1 MHRKERELANITLKK
16 SDIIQGDEV
25 EFHDG
30 PKIILPRNMTYDKA
44 FKVLERLRQEAETPT
59 TFERTFK
66 YRPDDGAHATF
77 WCMKARWGM
86 ALGKPLETFFGT
98 IPAETRTINIAFG
111 QTMQVPWGRME
122 IPTLPGLQINIGAVN
137 DDELGPLFRL
147 VAMGPKKFKD
157 EMHALFN
164 DIQEYLQGHSIYR
177 GKALIGAE
185 KMEFMN
191 VDIDRSKIVFSDDV
205 EEMLDGAVWA
215 PIRYAEAFRRENIPL
230 KRALLLWGPY
240 GTGKSS
246 AGLLTAQVAAQNG
259 WTFLSAK
266 PGRDKVEDVLRTA
279 RLYEPA
285 VVFVEDIDNQSSD
298 GDATAVTKL
307 LDAFDGIT
315 AKGGELMIV
324 LTTNHLDRIH
334 KGMLRPGRLDAIV
347 EIAGLDRGGVERLI
361 KAVVPTE
368 KLSETCDYDAVY
380 TAMDGFLPAFV
391 RETITRAVSFAVAR
405 LKGEGNYV
413 IDTPDLCHAA
423 ESLRPQL
430 LALEGAGEGVARP
443 TMDAVLSNAVS
454 EVLAR
459 VQTYDPNYED
469 HYAVKV
475 APAE

>member
-1 MHRKERELANITLKK
+1 MATVKVKQ

-25 EFHDG
+25 EFRSDG
-30 PKIILPRNMTYDKA
+30 SPKIMLPMGMTYDKA
-44 FKVLERLRQEAETPT
+44 FKILERLRQEAETPT
-59 TFERTFK
+59 TFERTFR

-111 QTMQVPWGRME
+111 ETMQVPWGRME
-122 IPTLPGLQINIGAVN
+122 VPTLPGLQINIGSVG

-147 VAMGPKKFKD
+147 VAMGPKKYKD
-157 EMHALFN
+157 EMHALFG
-164 DIQEYLQGHSIYR
+164 DIQEFLQSNSIYR
-177 GKALIGAE
+177 GKALIGAD

-191 VDIDRSKIVFSDDV
+191 VDIDRSKIVFSDEV

-215 PIRYAEAFRRENIPL
+215 PIRYADAFRRESIPL

-246 AGLLTAQVAAQNG
+246 AGLLTAKVAEDHG

-285 VVFVEDIDNQSSD
+285 VVFIEDIDGEAND
-298 GDATAVTKL
+298 GDTTSVTRL
-307 LDAFDGIT
+307 LDAFDGLT
-315 AKGGELMIV
+315 AKGGELMVV

-361 KAVVPTE
+361 KAVVPAE
-368 KLSETCDYDAVY
+368 KLSPTCDYDAVY
-380 TAMDGFLPAFV
+380 AAMDGFLPAFV

-430 LALEGAGEGVARP
+430 QALEGAGEGVARP
-443 TMDAVLSNAVS
+443 SLDSVLTGQV
-454 EVLAR
+454 EQVLAR
-459 VQTYDPNYED
+459 LKTYDASYEE
-469 HYAVKV
+469 HFAVQV

>member
-1 MHRKERELANITLKK
+1 MASTTVKK

-86 ALGKPLETFFGT
+86 ALGKPQETFFGT
-98 IPAETRTINIAFG
+98 IPAETRTINVDFG
-111 QTMQVPWGRME
+111 KTMQVPWGRME
-122 IPTLPGLQINIGAVN
+122 VPTLPGLQLHLAQVQ
-137 DDELGPLFRL
+137 DDELGPLYKL
-147 VAMGPKKFKD
+147 VAMGPKKYKD

-164 DIQEYLQGHSIYR
+164 DIQEYLQSHSIYR
-177 GKALIGAE
+177 GKALIGAD
-185 KMEFMN
+185 KMDFMN
-191 VDIDRSKIVFSDDV
+191 VDIDRSKIVFSDAV
-205 EEMLDGAVWA
+205 EDMLEGTVWA
-215 PIRYAEAFRRENIPL
+215 PIKYADAMRRENIPL
-230 KRALLLWGPY
+230 KRALLLHGPY

-246 AGLLTAQVAAQNG
+246 AGLLTAQVAAANG

-285 VVFVEDIDNQSSD
+285 VVFVEDIDAEAND
-298 GDATAVTKL
+298 GDTTNVTRL

-315 AKGGELMIV
+315 SKGGELMVV

-347 EIAGLDRGGVERLI
+347 EIAGLDRNGVERLI
-361 KAVVPTE
+361 KAVVPE
-368 KLSETCDYDAVY
+368 GKLSDTCDYDAVY
-380 TAMDGFLPAFV
+380 AAMDGFLPAFV
-391 RETITRAVSFAVAR
+391 RETINRAVSFAIAR
-405 LKGEGNYV
+405 LKGEGHYV
-413 IDTPDLCHAA
+413 IDTPDLIHAA

-430 LALEGAGEGVARP
+430 DALENAGEGVKAP
-443 TMDAVLSNAVS
+443 SVEKAFLSIVEGAVS
-454 EVLAR
+454 R
-459 VQTYDPNYED
+459 IKTYDENVGD
-469 HYAVKV
+469 HTLVEL

>member
-1 MHRKERELANITLKK
+1 MTVKK

-30 PKIILPRNMTYDKA
+30 PKIILPRGMTFDKA
-44 FKVLERLRQEAETPT
+44 FKILERLRQEAETPT

-66 YRPDDGAHATF
+66 YRPDDGAHATY

-98 IPAETRTINIAFG
+98 IPAETRTINIEFG
-111 QTMQVPWGRME
+111 KTMQVPWGRME
-122 IPTLPGLQINIGAVN
+122 IPTLPGLQVNIGAIQ

-147 VAMGPKKFKD
+147 VAMGPRKFKD
-157 EMHALFN
+157 EMHSLFN

-191 VDIDRSKIVFSDDV
+191 VDIERSKIVFSDEV
-205 EEMLDGAVWA
+205 EDMLAGTVWA
-215 PIRYAEAFRRENIPL
+215 PIQYSEAFRRENLPL

-246 AGLLTAQVAAQNG
+246 AGLLTAQVAAQHG

-266 PGRDKVEDVLRTA
+266 PGRDKIEDVLRTA

-285 VVFVEDIDNQSSD
+285 VVFVEDIDNQSN
-298 GDATAVTKL
+298 DADANAVTKL

-361 KAVVPTE
+361 KAVVPAG
-368 KLSETCDYDAVY
+368 KLSPTCDYDAVFY
-380 TAMDGFLPAFV
+380 EMEGFLPAFV
-391 RETITRAVSFAVAR
+391 RETINRAVSFAVAR
-405 LKGEGNYV
+405 GKGEGNYV
-413 IDTPDLCHAA
+413 IDTPDLIHAA
-423 ESLRPQL
+423 HSLHPQL
-430 LALEGAGEGVARP
+430 AALNEAGEGVPRP
-443 TMDAVLSNAVS
+443 SLDSALSLAVQA
-454 EVLAR
+454 ELAKIE
-459 VQTYDPNYED
+459 TYDPNYED
-469 HYAVKV
+469 HYAVRV
-475 APAE
+475 AEAK

>member
-1 MHRKERELANITLKK
+1 MTVKK

-30 PKIILPRNMTYDKA
+30 PKIILPMGMTYDKA
-44 FKVLERLRQEAETPT
+44 FKILERLRQEAETPT

-66 YRPDDGAHATF
+66 YRPDDGAHATY

-111 QTMQVPWGRME
+111 KTMQVPWGRME
-122 IPTLPGLQINIGAVN
+122 IPTLPGLQVHIASIN

-147 VAMGPKKFKD
+147 VAMGPRKFKD
-157 EMHALFN
+157 EMHGLFN
-164 DIQEYLQGHSIYR
+164 DIQEYLQSSSIYR

-191 VDIDRSKIVFSDDV
+191 VDIDRSKIVFSDEV
-205 EEMLDGAVWA
+205 EDMLDGTVWA
-215 PIRYAEAFRRENIPL
+215 PIRYSEAMRRESIPL

-246 AGLLTAQVAAQNG
+246 AGLLTAQVAAANG

-266 PGRDKVEDVLRTA
+266 PGRDKIEDVLRTA

-285 VVFVEDIDNQSSD
+285 VVFVEDIDNQSN
-298 GDATAVTKL
+298 DADSGVVTRL

-361 KAVVPTE
+361 KAVVPQG
-368 KLSETCDYDAVY
+368 KLSDTCDYDAIF
-380 TAMDGFLPAFV
+380 AEMDGFLPAFV
-391 RETITRAVSFAVAR
+391 RETINRAVSFAVAR
-405 LKGEGNYV
+405 LHGEGNYV
-413 IDTPDLCHAA
+413 IDTPDLIHAA
-423 ESLRPQL
+423 RSLHPQL
-430 LALEGAGEGVARP
+430 AALNEAGEGITRP
-443 TMDAVLSNAVS
+443 SLDAALSLAVKA
-454 EVLAR
+454 ELEKI
-459 VQTYDPNYED
+459 QTWAPDYED
-469 HYAVKV
+469 FYAVKV
-475 APAE
+475 AESN

>member
-1 MHRKERELANITLKK
+1 MASTTVKK

-86 ALGKPLETFFGT
+86 ALGKSQETFFGT
-98 IPAETRTINIAFG
+98 IPAETRTINVDFG
-111 QTMQVPWGRME
+111 KTMQVPWGRME
-122 IPTLPGLQINIGAVN
+122 VPTLPGLQLHLAQVQ
-137 DDELGPLFRL
+137 DDELGPLYKL
-147 VAMGPKKFKD
+147 VAMGPKKYKD

-164 DIQEYLQGHSIYR
+164 DIQEYLQSHSIYR
-177 GKALIGAE
+177 GKALIGAD
-185 KMEFMN
+185 KMDFMN
-191 VDIDRSKIVFSDDV
+191 VDIDRSKIVFSDAV
-205 EEMLDGAVWA
+205 EDMLEGTVWA
-215 PIRYAEAFRRENIPL
+215 PIKYAEAMRRENIPL
-230 KRALLLWGPY
+230 KRALLLHGPY

-246 AGLLTAQVAAQNG
+246 AGLLTAQVAAANG

-285 VVFVEDIDNQSSD
+285 VVFVEDIDAEAND
-298 GDATAVTKL
+298 GDTTNVTRL

-315 AKGGELMIV
+315 SKGGELMVV

-347 EIAGLDRGGVERLI
+347 EIAGLDRNGVERLI
-361 KAVVPTE
+361 KAVVPE
-368 KLSETCDYDAVY
+368 GKLSDTCDYDAVY
-380 TAMDGFLPAFV
+380 AAMDGFLPAFV
-391 RETITRAVSFAVAR
+391 RETINRAVSFAIAR
-405 LKGEGNYV
+405 LKGEGHYV
-413 IDTPDLCHAA
+413 IDTPDLIHAA

-430 LALEGAGEGVARP
+430 DALENAGEGVKAP
-443 TMDAVLSNAVS
+443 SVEKAFLSIVEGAVS
-454 EVLAR
+454 R
-459 VQTYDPNYED
+459 IKTYDENVGD
-469 HYAVKV
+469 HTLVEL